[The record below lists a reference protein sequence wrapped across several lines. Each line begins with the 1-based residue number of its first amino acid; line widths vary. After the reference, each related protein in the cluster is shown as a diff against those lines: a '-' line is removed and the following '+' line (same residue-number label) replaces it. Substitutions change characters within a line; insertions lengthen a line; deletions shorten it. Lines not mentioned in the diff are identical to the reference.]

1 MSFTNT
7 YENHVMQYVFT
18 SGSVTRPTAWYIGLF
33 TSDPTDTGSAGTE
46 VSTGTGYARTSVT
59 FSVTGD
65 TATNTAAVEFPAASG
80 GNWGTISHIG
90 VMTASSGGDMIVHS
104 ALTTAKAI
112 NDGDVFRIPTGDL
125 DITAA

>member
-46 VSTGTGYARTSVT
+46 VSTGTGYARTAVT

-80 GNWGTISHIG
+80 GNWGTITHIG

-125 DITAA
+125 DITLD

>member
-7 YENHVMQYVFT
+7 YENHVMNYVFT
-18 SGSVTRPTAWYIGLF
+18 STSVTRPTAWYVALF

-46 VSTGTGYARTSVT
+46 VSGYSYARTAVT

-65 TATNTAAVEFPAASG
+65 TATNSAAVEFPAASG
-80 GNWGTISHIG
+80 GNWGTITHIG
-90 VMTASSGGDMIVHS
+90 VMTASSAGDMIVHS
-104 ALTTAKAI
+104 ALTTSKAI

-125 DITAA
+125 DITLD

>member
-18 SGSVTRPTAWYIGLF
+18 GGSVTRPTAWYIGLF
-33 TSDPTDTGSAGTE
+33 TSDPTDTGTAGTE
-46 VSTGTGYARTSVT
+46 VSGNGYARTSVS
-59 FSVTGD
+59 FSVTND
-65 TATNTAAVEFPAASG
+65 TATNSAAVEFPAASG

-90 VMTASSGGDMIVHS
+90 VMTASSAGDMIVHS
-104 ALTTAKAI
+104 ALDVAKAI

-125 DITAA
+125 DITLD

>member
-1 MSFTNT
+1 MSLTNAFET
-7 YENHVMQYVFT
+7 HALQYLLT
-18 SGSVTRPTAWYIGLF
+18 TDSLTRPTTWYIALF

-46 VSTGTGYARTSVT
+46 ATGFDYARTAVT
-59 FSVTGD
+59 FSVSGD
-65 TATNTAAVEFPAASG
+65 TASNSAAVEFPAANG

-90 VMTASSGGDMIVHS
+90 VMDASTGGNMIIHS

-125 DITAA
+125 DITAS

>member
-1 MSFTNT
+1 MSLSNT
-7 YENHVMQYVFT
+7 FETHILNYVFT
-18 SGSVTRPTAWYIGLF
+18 TTSVTRPTAWYIALF

-46 VSTGTGYARTSVT
+46 VSTGTGYARTAVT
-59 FSVTGD
+59 FSVTAD

-125 DITAA
+125 DITLD